1 MGSLDL
7 QKLVRTHHRNMAE
20 KLKVAIEDW
29 KRLIGVFEKQLESS
43 TQLFEKYGDETS
55 KRFMESDAENLAF
68 ARKLLAEDRK
78 LLDAY
83 EADL

>member
-29 KRLIGVFEKQLESS
+29 KRLIGVFEKQLKVS
-43 TQLFEKYGDETS
+43 TKMFEKYGDETS
-55 KRFMESDAENLAF
+55 KRFMESDAENLIF
-68 ARKLLAEDRK
+68 VKKMLAEDRK

-83 EADL
+83 EAEL